1 MIAEALGRSQQY
13 RGNSRH
19 YQHRSQRSDIMRSL
33 SDVVPVNNVLQE
45 RVQDRD
51 HVGSREKASAEKGTL
66 LTCSNGEQHIYT
78 MEYA

>member
-1 MIAEALGRSQQY
+1 
-13 RGNSRH
+13 
-19 YQHRSQRSDIMRSL
+19 MRSL

-66 LTCSNGEQHIYT
+66 LTCSNAEQHIYT